1 MTGKS
6 TGYNTGFALGGLTCK
21 LGTLCF
27 YSSSVL
33 VDSYV
38 LRNPPERKARKRYVQ
53 AYPNTS
59 QIQEI
64 LIKMS
69 NHRIQILETIEN
81 LVEARDIIFTQILN
95 LAMSGEMK
103 HLESAFD
110 LGDKYN
116 FTLKHFES
124 VQDVNV
130 KKLVSLCK
138 NAEETVFSL
147 MNLNGISENEVNL

>member
-1 MTGKS
+1 MLFNS
-6 TGYNTGFALGGLTCK
+6 AFFCK
-21 LGTLCF
+21 LAVLKKHSLRLGFVEL
-27 YSSSVL
+27 SVL
-33 VDSYV
+33 RKPA
-38 LRNPPERKARKRYVQ
+38 LRQYFFRYVQ
-53 AYPNTS
+53 AYPNTP

-81 LVEARDIIFTQILN
+81 LAEARDIIFTQIVN

>member
-1 MTGKS
+1 MKFS
-6 TGYNTGFALGGLTCK
+6 AE
-21 LGTLCF
+21 
-27 YSSSVL
+27 
-33 VDSYV
+33 
-38 LRNPPERKARKRYVQ
+38 NPRLRKAAKRYGQ
-53 AYPNTS
+53 AYPNTP

-81 LVEARDIIFTQILN
+81 LVEARDIIFTQIVN

>member
-1 MTGKS
+1 
-6 TGYNTGFALGGLTCK
+6 
-21 LGTLCF
+21 
-27 YSSSVL
+27 
-33 VDSYV
+33 
-38 LRNPPERKARKRYVQ
+38 
-53 AYPNTS
+53 
-59 QIQEI
+59 
-64 LIKMS
+64 MS
-69 NHRIQILETIEN
+69 NHRKQILETIEN
-81 LVEARDIIFTQILN
+81 LVEARDIIFTQIVN
-95 LAMSGEMK
+95 LVMSGEMK
-103 HLESAFD
+103 HLKSAFD

>member
-1 MTGKS
+1 M
-6 TGYNTGFALGGLTCK
+6 
-21 LGTLCF
+21 
-27 YSSSVL
+27 
-33 VDSYV
+33 
-38 LRNPPERKARKRYVQ
+38 LRLPHHRKAPKRYVQ

>member
-1 MTGKS
+1 MWR
-6 TGYNTGFALGGLTCK
+6 NPCGLPPQRRAASRRCREK
-21 LGTLCF
+21 PLGTSHNIGF
-27 YSSSVL
+27 TQFATGE
-33 VDSYV
+33 
-38 LRNPPERKARKRYVQ
+38 LREAARRYVQ
-53 AYPNTS
+53 AYPNTP

-69 NHRIQILETIEN
+69 NHRKQILETIEN
-81 LVEARDIIFTQILN
+81 LVEARDIIFTQIVN